1 MTHEVVPCHRRPLG
15 ARPEARSG
23 HVSVAFG
30 PCVYVWGGYH
40 EIQVFNMASD
50 DEWSVVG
57 LYVWGGYHEFQ
68 VFHMASDD
76 ECSVV
81 GVTCY
86 VANSFFSNCF
96 DRDLVFS
103 KRQAFQVAR
112 WTDERYL
119 PSSVL
124 WILNTFTR
132 EWKKQNCTG
141 QLPRVSSGKRI
152 NFKGI

>member
-40 EIQVFNMASD
+40 EIQVFN
-50 DEWSVVG
+50 
-57 LYVWGGYHEFQ
+57 
-68 VFHMASDD
+68 MASDD